1 MRDRITLPRPSDA
14 TQRPA
19 LQQQQDDDR
28 SGREDQ
34 PMERSPGRSSFQHK
48 LMKRPRSPG
57 VHAAAGYT
65 ALPPLTANRP
75 KTPMPLEEKMQR
87 QMRSFLQN
95 FLANERG
102 QFQSVID
109 LHQHALDSG
118 ITVTDATLQEVV
130 NTVPHVRGLRLT
142 GCTQITDAGIWA
154 IARQCAQ
161 LDAIYLAG
169 CERITELGLRL
180 LAHNCRLVVV
190 DLSDCPQ
197 LNDTILQTIAAGCWM
212 IQTFIM
218 KRCQRISD
226 AGIVKIAQ
234 CCKDLRHLDVSE
246 CDRVG
251 EYGDKALVEIGRC
264 CPQLRVLD
272 LFGCRHVHD
281 LGVRA
286 IARGCPLLTTLKLTG
301 CQGVSSVAIQA
312 LARQCHE
319 LEILSLAGCVKTTN
333 QDLRELAIHCQ
344 RISWLDISG
353 SPNIDAQGVRFLA
366 QNCASITYL
375 NLANCQRVG
384 DAALD
389 ELARGVNK
397 SLTTLS
403 LAGCARISE
412 SGVDALTTKCTNLT
426 TLDLTDCAQIGRRFL
441 QKLVI
446 KLEFVEWAS
455 TFFGYQPLPNAA
467 ELCRQRDRRLLEL
480 RSCIQ
485 IQSAMRGCLA
495 RGGLWQARLRFVEKR
510 ILPKIQARVR
520 GFLVRKQIALEKQL
534 KRENEAARIIGRGYR
549 DLQLRRMLAR
559 ARRLRRIR
567 ENEDQA
573 ALIFQKIYR
582 GYCDRKRVAA
592 MRETIRQQRQFEA
605 RIQVMLEL
613 AAIKVQRAYRG
624 HQGRSDA
631 ALKRAAR
638 EANRRQAERELHSA
652 LYIQRLYRGHQAR
665 KVRNARIAEL
675 LHMKKQQIGAVKMQK
690 VFRGHKGRRNACLL
704 REEAHELRRINAAM
718 TIQRH
723 WRGLRDKHLA
733 AVLLGLIKLRAH
745 EHVAARKIQ
754 GAYRIHASK
763 GFMKAMRLALQ
774 AQARRLKAAMDIQRV
789 LRGHRARGEAEVQR
803 ELQKLQV
810 QARPLFAKEARL
822 KALVDDQR
830 ERVESLTHK
839 LQADEDEER
848 MLTVELGKTMQI
860 KTKYH
865 DSSRITG
872 TPQRY
877 LTQYLQVQLADQLRA
892 KRVEIALDTRNL
904 EALTLTYSDTQKQL
918 RLVRRELEPL
928 TDGVVKKTRAN
939 RTKRLQDTVRLQR
952 WAATSI
958 QRVFRGFR
966 VRCAVAEG
974 GNCWIEMWD
983 AEARRAYYYN
993 TFSGLT
999 RWQRPL
1005 AMDIFQDRFAQ
1016 PISLYGDEEPTIELS
1031 PLASST
1037 RSNNE
1042 PSSTTGKVSASNWFE
1057 AFDDRISATYYF
1069 NRSTKEYQ
1077 WTKPDT
1083 LDTAFL
1089 TDSQA
1094 TRRRHEWLEE
1104 QLESDDISVLL
1115 SLTQARGQPLG
1126 AWETRVDP
1134 VSEHFFYYHS
1144 LSGTIKASLSPRS
1157 VHASLGEPAMVSTR
1171 RTARSIGIDTSAPR
1185 SLHWQYRYGYE
1196 YDPDGRLVPS
1206 KARRPIW
1213 TEHVDQASGWP
1224 YFFNALTNE
1233 YRWEKPVDFEADY
1246 ESFSRNVNPS
1256 REWFLASFASQQQ
1269 PSASASATAT
1279 ATGSASSSSRSQT
1292 KTRSLG
1298 KKWIECVDDE
1308 TQNTYYYNE
1317 ITGETR
1323 WSLSP
1328 RSAHDTSD
1336 QNDQL
1341 SLALHAQVKQL
1352 RESPVPYSARDV
1364 HMQWLETA
1372 ITEKNWLKVGVLVD
1386 QIFIREQS
1394 QVVTQRQNSER
1405 QAKANDAVAE
1415 AEPMVAA
1422 VADEWTEMQD
1432 EAGNTYYVN
1441 GSTGETSWSQPTL
1454 QQQQEAS
1461 EWTLAYD
1468 EQGNAYYYNTRTGE
1482 ASWTEP

>member
-1 MRDRITLPRPSDA
+1 
-14 TQRPA
+14 
-19 LQQQQDDDR
+19 
-28 SGREDQ
+28 
-34 PMERSPGRSSFQHK
+34 MERSPGRSSFQQK
-48 LMKRPRSPG
+48 LMKRPRSP
-57 VHAAAGYT
+57 A
-65 ALPPLTANRP
+65 ALPPLVVNRP

-161 LDAIYLAG
+161 LDSIYLAG

-180 LAHNCRLVVV
+180 LAHNCRLVLV

-197 LNDTILQTIAAGCWM
+197 LNDTILQSIAAGCWM

-286 IARGCPLLTTLKLTG
+286 VARGCPRLTTLKLTG
-301 CQGVSSVAIQA
+301 CQGVSSMAIQA
-312 LARQCHE
+312 LAKQCHE
-319 LEILSLAGCVKTTN
+319 LKVLSLAGCVKTTN
-333 QDLRELAIHCQ
+333 EDLCELAIHCQ

-353 SPNIDAQGVRFLA
+353 SPNIDAQGVRALA
-366 QNCASITYL
+366 QNCAAITYL

-384 DAALD
+384 DAALE
-389 ELARGVNK
+389 ELACGVNK
-397 SLTTLS
+397 PLTTLS

-412 SGVDALTTKCTNLT
+412 SGIDALTTKCTNLT

-441 QKLVI
+441 QKLI
-446 KLEFVEWAS
+446 TKLEFVEWAS

-467 ELCRQRDRRLLEL
+467 ELCRQRDQRLLEL
-480 RSCIQ
+480 HSCIK

-520 GFLVRKQIALEKQL
+520 GFLVRKKIALEKQL
-534 KRENEAARIIGRGYR
+534 KRENQAAKIIGRGYR

-582 GYCDRKRVAA
+582 GYCDRKRVAG
-592 MRETIRQQRQFEA
+592 MREAIRQQRQFEA
-605 RIQVMLEL
+605 RIHAMLEL

-638 EANRRQAERELHSA
+638 DANRRQAERELHSA

-690 VFRGHKGRRNACLL
+690 VFRGHKGRRNACIL
-704 REEAHELRRINAAM
+704 REEARQLRRINAAM

-733 AVLLGLIKLRAH
+733 AVLLGLIKLRAY

-754 GAYRIHASK
+754 NAYRIHASK
-763 GFMKAMRLALQ
+763 GFMKAMRLALK
-774 AQARRLKAAMDIQRV
+774 AQARRLKAATDIQRV

-822 KALVDDQR
+822 QTLVNDQR
-830 ERVESLTHK
+830 ELVESLTRK

-848 MLTVELGKTMQI
+848 LLTVELGKTMQI

-892 KRVEIALDTRNL
+892 KRVEIALDSRNL
-904 EALTLTYSDTQKQL
+904 EVLTLTYSDTQKQL
-918 RLVRRELEPL
+918 RLVKRELEPL
-928 TDGVVKKTRAN
+928 ADGVVKKTKAN
-939 RTKRLQDTVRLQR
+939 RTKRLQDTVRRQR

-983 AEARRAYYYN
+983 AEARCVYYYN

-1005 AMDIFQDRFAQ
+1005 AMDIFHDHFAQ
-1016 PISLYGDEEPTIELS
+1016 PISLSEDPTSLS
-1031 PLASST
+1031 PPASIPNSDPPLT
-1037 RSNNE
+1037 GN
-1042 PSSTTGKVSASNWFE
+1042 SSRSNWFE
-1057 AFDDRISATYYF
+1057 AFDDRINATYYF
-1069 NRSTKEYQ
+1069 NRTTKEYQ

-1083 LDTAFL
+1083 LDAAFL

-1094 TRRRHEWLEE
+1094 TRRRHEWLEQ
-1104 QLESDDISVLL
+1104 QLEGDDTSALL
-1115 SLTQARGQPLG
+1115 SLTQVRGRLLG

-1134 VSEHFFYYHS
+1134 VSEHFFYFHS

-1157 VHASLGEPAMVSTR
+1157 VHASLGEPAMISTR
-1171 RTARSIGIDTSAPR
+1171 RTARSIETDASEPR

-1196 YDPDGRLVPS
+1196 YDQQGRLVLS
-1206 KARRPIW
+1206 KASRPIW
-1213 TEHVDQASGWP
+1213 TEHLDEASGWP
-1224 YFFNALTNE
+1224 CFFNALTNE
-1233 YRWEKPVDFEADY
+1233 YRWEKPVDFDADY

-1256 REWFLASFASQQQ
+1256 REWFLASVASQQ
-1269 PSASASATAT
+1269 PLAATQ
-1279 ATGSASSSSRSQT
+1279 SSRSQT
-1292 KTRSLG
+1292 RTRSLG
-1298 KKWIECVDDE
+1298 KKWIECVNVE

-1341 SLALHAQVKQL
+1341 SLALHAKVKQL
-1352 RESPVPYSARDV
+1352 RENPVPYSSRDV
-1364 HMQWLETA
+1364 HMEWLETA
-1372 ITEKNWLKVGVLVD
+1372 ITDKNWHKVDVLVD

-1394 QVVTQRQNSER
+1394 QVVTQRQASER
-1405 QAKANDAVAE
+1405 QTKPSAVAVDPIVE
-1415 AEPMVAA
+1415 S
-1422 VADEWTEMQD
+1422 WTD
-1432 EAGNTYYVN
+1432 DTYLVD
-1441 GSTGETSWSQPTL
+1441 GSTGEMT
-1454 QQQQEAS
+1454 QQEAS
-1461 EWTLAYD
+1461 DWMLAYD
-1468 EQGNAYYYNTRTGE
+1468 EQGNAYYYNTRTGQ
-1482 ASWTEP
+1482 ASWPEG